1 MADART
7 SNVAAIQ
14 QYFTDPMPCLIPLGV
29 TSERVRLSEF
39 KALTSEERTELAQL
53 ARVELGI
60 ETSEVVKEN

>member
-29 TSERVRLSEF
+29 TSETVRLSEF
-39 KALTSEERTELAQL
+39 KALSREERIELAKL

-60 ETSEVVKEN
+60 ETLKTVEAN